1 MVASRH
7 PVNRLFVKSGTRP
20 LWWLPGSAATGLILL
35 LSLGPLAALLWQ
47 AGGLA
52 PRTLLADPYLRHVLG
67 FSLGQA
73 LFSTLLSLGVAI
85 PVARALARRR
95 FTGRRLLLKLFGLS
109 LVLPVIIAI
118 FGIVAVHGKQGWLPQ
133 LLRSLG
139 LEPGNYLYGL
149 FGILLAHVFFNMP
162 LAARLLLQSIESIP
176 ESSWRLASQLGM
188 RSSHI
193 FRLLEWPL
201 IRAQLPGLASL
212 IFMLCFTSFT
222 TVLALGGGPKSTT
235 LEVAVYQALRFD
247 FDLATAGGL
256 ALVQLLLTAALLL
269 LQHKLQTTPAN
280 RLSSRRPC
288 LRPDRHQPG
297 TLAVDTLALLSGLA
311 IFLPPLLAIVV
322 AGFHP
327 GLLTALS
334 SNRLWQASGQSILIA
349 LAAGTL
355 ATLLGAALLLTSR
368 HLKVREH
375 KRRAAALWEASG
387 SMILMIPAVVLST
400 GLFIMFMPFTDVFA
414 LGPWLVVLVNALMAL
429 PYVLRTLS
437 APMQLVV
444 RQYDRL
450 ADSLGVR
457 GLHRLRLVEWPLL
470 RRPLAQAAALSMI
483 LSLGDLGAIAMFGSQ
498 ELTTLPW
505 LLYQQLGSYRLTEAA
520 ATALLLLMLCF
531 SLFWLVER
539 GLGGKHVE
547 H

>member
-1 MVASRH
+1 MAASRH
-7 PVNRLFVKSGTRP
+7 PVSPSRP
-20 LWWLPGSAATGLILL
+20 LWWLPGSAATALILL

-47 AGGLA
+47 AGTL
-52 PRTLLADPYLRHVLG
+52 PSTLLADPYLRHVLG

-73 LFSTLLSLGVAI
+73 LLSTLLSLGLAI

-95 FTGRRLLLKLFGLS
+95 FPGRRLLLKLFGLS

-118 FGIVAVHGKQGWLPQ
+118 FGIVAVHGGQGWLPQ
-133 LLRSLG
+133 GLRSLG
-139 LEPGNYLYGL
+139 LDPGNYLYGL

-162 LAARLLLQSIESIP
+162 LAARLILQSIEGIP

-201 IRAQLPGLASL
+201 IRGILPGLASL

-256 ALVQLLLTAALLL
+256 ALVQLLLTAALLM
-269 LQHKLQTTPAN
+269 LQHRLQTTPSS
-280 RLSSRRPC
+280 RLSNRRPC

-297 TLAVDTLALLSGLA
+297 TRWLDGAALLLGLA
-311 IFLPPLLAIVV
+311 IFLPPLLAILI
-322 AGFHP
+322 AGLNP
-327 GLLTALS
+327 GLLTALRS
-334 SNRLWQASGQSILIA
+334 PQLWQAGGQSLAIA
-349 LAAGTL
+349 LAAGLL

-368 HLKVREH
+368 HLRVRAR

-470 RRPLAQAAALSMI
+470 RRPLALAMALSMI

-498 ELTTLPW
+498 ALTTLPW
-505 LLYQQLGSYRLTEAA
+505 LLYQQLGSYRLTDAA
-520 ATALLLLMLCF
+520 ATALLLLILCF

-539 GLGGKHVE
+539 GLGGKNAE

>member
-1 MVASRH
+1 MSPIFARAQA
-7 PVNRLFVKSGTRP
+7 RP
-20 LWWLPGSAATGLILL
+20 LWWLPGSAATLIILL

-47 AGGLA
+47 AGALA

-67 FSLGQA
+67 FSLWQA
-73 LFSTLLSLGVAI
+73 LLSTLLSLGLAI

-95 FTGRRLLLKLFGLS
+95 FIGRRVLLKLFGLS

-133 LLRSLG
+133 LLHGLG
-139 LEPGNYLYGL
+139 LAPGNYLYGL
-149 FGILLAHVFFNMP
+149 LGILLAHIFFNMP

-256 ALVQLLLTAALLL
+256 ALVQLILTAGLLM
-269 LQHKLQTTPAN
+269 LQHKLQSSPAS
-280 RLSSRRPC
+280 RISARRPC

-297 TLAVDTLALLSGLA
+297 TGLVDALALGIGLAV
-311 IFLPPLLAIVV
+311 FLPPLLAIVV
-322 AGFHP
+322 AGLNP
-327 GLLTALS
+327 GLLTALTS
-334 SNRLWQASGQSILIA
+334 TKLWQASGQSLLIA
-349 LAAGTL
+349 LAAGSL
-355 ATLLGAALLLTSR
+355 ATLLGSALLLTSR
-368 HLKVREH
+368 HLRVRDR

-387 SMILMIPAVVLST
+387 SVILMIPAVVLST
-400 GLFIMFMPFTDVFA
+400 GLFILFMPFADVFA

-520 ATALLLLMLCF
+520 ATALLLLILCF
-531 SLFWLVER
+531 SLFWLIER
-539 GLGGKHVE
+539 GLGGKHAE

>member
-1 MVASRH
+1 MAASRH
-7 PVNRLFVKSGTRP
+7 PVRAGRRL
-20 LWWLPGSAATGLILL
+20 LWWLPGSAATLVILL

-47 AGGLA
+47 AGTLS
-52 PRTLLADPYLRHVLG
+52 PRALLSDPYLRHVLG

-73 LFSTLLSLGVAI
+73 LLSTLLSLGLAI
-85 PVARALARRR
+85 PVARALARRH
-95 FTGRRLLLKLFGLS
+95 FPGRRLLLKLFGLS

-118 FGIVAVHGKQGWLPQ
+118 FGIVAVHGRQGWLPQ
-133 LLRSLG
+133 LLRGLG
-139 LEPGNYLYGL
+139 LDPGNYLYGL

-162 LAARLLLQSIESIP
+162 LAARLLLQSLETIP

-201 IRAQLPGLASL
+201 IRAALPGLASL

-269 LQHKLQTTPAN
+269 VQHKLQSSPASRMNRAGTT
-280 RLSSRRPC
+280 RRP
-288 LRPDRHQPG
+288 DSQQPG
-297 TLAVDTLALLSGLA
+297 TLLTDSLVLLLAIA
-311 IFLPPLLAIVV
+311 IFLPPLLAILI
-322 AGFHP
+322 AGAN
-327 GLLTALS
+327 GELLTALAS
-334 SNRLWQASGQSILIA
+334 RALWQAAGQSLLIA
-349 LAAGTL
+349 VGAGTL
-355 ATLLGAALLLTSR
+355 ATLLGSGLLLTSR
-368 HLKVREH
+368 HLKVRRRR
-375 KRRAAALWEASG
+375 RRAAALWEASG
-387 SMILMIPAVVLST
+387 AMILMIPAVVLST
-400 GLFIMFMPFTDVFA
+400 GLFILFMPFADVFA
-414 LGPWLVVLVNALMAL
+414 LAPWLVVLVNALMAL

-450 ADSLGVR
+450 ADSLGMS
-457 GLHRLRLVEWPLL
+457 GLHRFRLVELPML
-470 RRPLAQAAALSMI
+470 RRPLALAMALSMI

-498 ELTTLPW
+498 SLTTLPW

-520 ATALLLLMLCF
+520 ATALLLLLLCL

-539 GLGGKHVE
+539 GLGGKHAE

>member
-1 MVASRH
+1 MSRIFA
-7 PVNRLFVKSGTRP
+7 RAQARP
-20 LWWLPGSAATGLILL
+20 LWWLPGSAATLIILL

-47 AGGLA
+47 AGALA

-67 FSLGQA
+67 FSLWQA
-73 LFSTLLSLGVAI
+73 LLSTLLSLGLAI

-95 FTGRRLLLKLFGLS
+95 FIGRRLLLKLFGLS

-133 LLRSLG
+133 LLHGLG
-139 LEPGNYLYGL
+139 LSPGNYLYGL
-149 FGILLAHVFFNMP
+149 LGILLAHVFFNMP

-256 ALVQLLLTAALLL
+256 ALVQLILTAGLLM
-269 LQHKLQTTPAN
+269 LQHKLQSSPAS
-280 RLSSRRPC
+280 RISARRPC

-297 TLAVDTLALLSGLA
+297 TGLVDALALGIGLAV
-311 IFLPPLLAIVV
+311 FLPPLLAIVV
-322 AGFHP
+322 AGLNP
-327 GLLTALS
+327 GLPGALTS
-334 SNRLWQASGQSILIA
+334 SKLWLASGQSLLIA
-349 LAAGTL
+349 LAAGSL
-355 ATLLGAALLLTSR
+355 ATLLGSALLLTSR
-368 HLKVREH
+368 HLRVRDR

-387 SMILMIPAVVLST
+387 SVILMIPAVVLST
-400 GLFIMFMPFTDVFA
+400 GLFILFMPFADVFA

-520 ATALLLLMLCF
+520 ATALLLLILCF
-531 SLFWLVER
+531 SLFWLIER
-539 GLGGKHVE
+539 GLGGKHAE

>member
-1 MVASRH
+1 MSRIFA
-7 PVNRLFVKSGTRP
+7 RAQARP
-20 LWWLPGSAATGLILL
+20 LWWLPGSAATLIILL

-47 AGGLA
+47 AGALA

-67 FSLGQA
+67 FSLWQA
-73 LFSTLLSLGVAI
+73 LLSTLLSLGLAI

-95 FTGRRLLLKLFGLS
+95 FIGRRLLLKLFGLS

-133 LLRSLG
+133 LLHGLG
-139 LEPGNYLYGL
+139 LAPGNYLYGL
-149 FGILLAHVFFNMP
+149 LGILLAHVFFNMP

-256 ALVQLLLTAALLL
+256 ALVQLILTAGLLI
-269 LQHKLQTTPAN
+269 LQHKLQSSPAS
-280 RLSSRRPC
+280 RISARRPC

-297 TLAVDTLALLSGLA
+297 TGLVDALALGIGLAV
-311 IFLPPLLAIVV
+311 FLPPLLAIVV
-322 AGFHP
+322 AGLNP
-327 GLLTALS
+327 GLPGALTS
-334 SNRLWQASGQSILIA
+334 SKLWLASGQSLLIA
-349 LAAGTL
+349 LAAGSL
-355 ATLLGAALLLTSR
+355 ATLLGSALLLTSR
-368 HLKVREH
+368 HLRVRDR

-387 SMILMIPAVVLST
+387 SVILMIPAVVLST
-400 GLFIMFMPFTDVFA
+400 GLFILFMPFADVFA

-520 ATALLLLMLCF
+520 ATALLLLILCF
-531 SLFWLVER
+531 SLFWLIER
-539 GLGGKHVE
+539 GLGGKHAE

>member
-1 MVASRH
+1 MSRH
-7 PVNRLFVKSGTRP
+7 ALKLQTRP
-20 LWWLPGSAATGLILL
+20 LWWLPGSAATLLILL

-47 AGGLA
+47 AGSLA

-73 LFSTLLSLGVAI
+73 LLSTLLSLGLAI

-95 FTGRRLLLKLFGLS
+95 FIGRTLLIKLFGLS

-139 LEPGNYLYGL
+139 LDPGNYLYGL

-162 LAARLLLQSIESIP
+162 LAARLMLQSIESIP

-188 RSSHI
+188 RSNHI
-193 FRLLEWPL
+193 FQLLEWPL
-201 IRAQLPGLASL
+201 IRGILPGLASL

-235 LEVAVYQALRFD
+235 LEVAIYQALRFD
-247 FDLATAGGL
+247 FDLATAGTL
-256 ALVQLLLTAALLL
+256 ALVQLILTAALLA
-269 LQHKLQTTPAN
+269 LQHQLQSTPAS
-280 RLSSRRPC
+280 RATSRRPC

-297 TLAVDTLALLSGLA
+297 TAGVDLLSLCIGLA
-311 IFLPPLLAIVV
+311 IFVPPLLAIVV
-322 AGFHP
+322 AGLHP
-327 GLLTALS
+327 GLLTALTS
-334 SNRLWQASGQSILIA
+334 TKLWQASGQSLLIA

-355 ATLLGAALLLTSR
+355 ATLLGSGLLLTTR
-368 HLKVREH
+368 HLRVRSGQ
-375 KRRAAALWEASG
+375 RRAATMWEASG

-400 GLFIMFMPFTDVFA
+400 GLFILFMPFTDVFA
-414 LGPWLVVLVNALMAL
+414 IGPWLVVLVNALMAL

-470 RRPLAQAAALSMI
+470 RRPLALAMALSMI

-505 LLYQQLGSYRLTEAA
+505 LLYQQLGSYRLTDAA
-520 ATALLLLMLCF
+520 ATALLLLTLCF
-531 SLFWLVER
+531 TLFWLVER
-539 GLGGKHVE
+539 GLGGKNAE

>member
-1 MVASRH
+1 VSRIFA
-7 PVNRLFVKSGTRP
+7 RAQARP
-20 LWWLPGSAATGLILL
+20 LWWLPGSAATLIILL

-47 AGGLA
+47 AGALA

-67 FSLGQA
+67 FSLWQA
-73 LFSTLLSLGVAI
+73 LLSTLLSLGLAI

-95 FTGRRLLLKLFGLS
+95 FIGRRLLLKLFGLS

-133 LLRSLG
+133 LLHGLG
-139 LEPGNYLYGL
+139 LTPGNYLYGL
-149 FGILLAHVFFNMP
+149 LGILLAHVFFNMP

-256 ALVQLLLTAALLL
+256 ALVQLILTAGLLM
-269 LQHKLQTTPAN
+269 LQHKLQSSPAS
-280 RLSSRRPC
+280 RISARRPC

-297 TLAVDTLALLSGLA
+297 TGLVDALALGIGLAV
-311 IFLPPLLAIVV
+311 FLPPLLAIVV
-322 AGFHP
+322 AGLNP
-327 GLLTALS
+327 GLLGALTS
-334 SNRLWQASGQSILIA
+334 SKLWLASGQSLLIA
-349 LAAGTL
+349 LAAGSL
-355 ATLLGAALLLTSR
+355 ATLLGSALLLTSR
-368 HLKVREH
+368 HLRVRDR

-387 SMILMIPAVVLST
+387 SVILMIPAVVLST
-400 GLFIMFMPFTDVFA
+400 GLFILFMPFADVFA

-520 ATALLLLMLCF
+520 ATALLLLLLCF
-531 SLFWLVER
+531 SLFWLIER
-539 GLGGKHVE
+539 GLGGKHAE

>member
-1 MVASRH
+1 M
-7 PVNRLFVKSGTRP
+7 NRLFVKSGTRP
-20 LWWLPGSAATGLILL
+20 LWWLPGSAATLLILL
-35 LSLGPLAALLWQ
+35 LSLGPLVALLWQ

-73 LFSTLLSLGVAI
+73 LLSTLLSLGLAI

-139 LEPGNYLYGL
+139 LDPGNYLYGL

-162 LAARLLLQSIESIP
+162 LAARLILQSIESIP

-188 RSSHI
+188 RSFHI

>member
-1 MVASRH
+1 MSPIFARAQA
-7 PVNRLFVKSGTRP
+7 RP
-20 LWWLPGSAATGLILL
+20 LWWLPGSAATLIILL

-47 AGGLA
+47 AGSLA

-67 FSLGQA
+67 FSLWQA
-73 LFSTLLSLGVAI
+73 LLSTLLSLGLAI

-95 FTGRRLLLKLFGLS
+95 FRGRRLLLKLFGLS

-118 FGIVAVHGKQGWLPQ
+118 FGIVAVHGGQGWLPQ
-133 LLRSLG
+133 LLRHLG
-139 LEPGNYLYGL
+139 LDPGNYLYGL

-162 LAARLLLQSIESIP
+162 LAARLLLQGIESIP

-188 RSSHI
+188 RSTHI

-256 ALVQLLLTAALLL
+256 ALVQLLLTAGLLL
-269 LQHKLQTTPAN
+269 LQHRLQTSTA
-280 RLSSRRPC
+280 SRIASHRPC
-288 LRPDRHQPG
+288 LRPDRDQPG
-297 TLAVDTLALLSGLA
+297 TLWVDLAALGLGLT

-322 AGFHP
+322 AGFNP
-327 GLLTALS
+327 GLLQALGS
-334 SNRLWQASGQSILIA
+334 PQLWQAGGQSLGIA

-355 ATLLGAALLLTSR
+355 ATLLGAGLLLTSR
-368 HLKVREH
+368 HLRVRTR

-400 GLFIMFMPFTDVFA
+400 GLFILFMPFTDVFA

-470 RRPLAQAAALSMI
+470 RRPLALAMALSMI

-498 ELTTLPW
+498 ALTTLPW

-520 ATALLLLMLCF
+520 ATALLLLILCF

-539 GLGGKHVE
+539 GLGGKNVDH
-547 H
+547 

>member
-1 MVASRH
+1 MSRIFA
-7 PVNRLFVKSGTRP
+7 RAQARP
-20 LWWLPGSAATGLILL
+20 LWWLPGSAATLIILL

-47 AGGLA
+47 AGSLA

-67 FSLGQA
+67 FSLWQA
-73 LFSTLLSLGVAI
+73 LLSTLLSLGLAI

-95 FTGRRLLLKLFGLS
+95 FIGRRLLLKLFGLS

-133 LLRSLG
+133 LLHGLG
-139 LEPGNYLYGL
+139 LTPGNYLYGL
-149 FGILLAHVFFNMP
+149 LGILLAHVFFNMP

-256 ALVQLLLTAALLL
+256 ALVQLILTAGLLM
-269 LQHKLQTTPAN
+269 LQHKLQSSPAS
-280 RLSSRRPC
+280 RLSARRPC

-297 TLAVDTLALLSGLA
+297 TDLVDALALGIGLAV
-311 IFLPPLLAIVV
+311 FLPPLLAIVV
-322 AGFHP
+322 AGLNP
-327 GLLTALS
+327 GLPGALTS
-334 SNRLWQASGQSILIA
+334 SKLWLASAQSLLIA
-349 LAAGTL
+349 LAAGSL
-355 ATLLGAALLLTSR
+355 ATLLGSALLLTSR
-368 HLKVREH
+368 HLRVRDR

-387 SMILMIPAVVLST
+387 SVILMIPAVVLST
-400 GLFIMFMPFTDVFA
+400 GLFILFMPFADVFA

-520 ATALLLLMLCF
+520 ATALLLLILCF
-531 SLFWLVER
+531 SLFWLIER
-539 GLGGKHVE
+539 GLGGKHAE

>member
-1 MVASRH
+1 MAASRH
-7 PVNRLFVKSGTRP
+7 PVSSGRRT
-20 LWWLPGSAATGLILL
+20 LWWLPGSAATLVILL
-35 LSLGPLAALLWQ
+35 LSIGPLVALLWQ
-47 AGGLA
+47 AGTRS
-52 PRTLLADPYLRHVLG
+52 PRALLGDPYLRHVLG
-67 FSLGQA
+67 FSLWQA
-73 LFSTLLSLGVAI
+73 LLSTLLSLGLAI

-118 FGIVAVHGKQGWLPQ
+118 FGMVAVHGRQGWLPQ
-133 LLRSLG
+133 LLHGLG
-139 LEPGNYLYGL
+139 LDPGNYLYGL

-162 LAARLLLQSIESIP
+162 LAARLILQSIESIP

-201 IRAQLPGLASL
+201 IRAILPGLASL

-256 ALVQLLLTAALLL
+256 ALVQLLLTLVLLL
-269 LQHKLQTTPAN
+269 LQHKLQTTPAS
-280 RLSSRRPC
+280 RIESRRPC
-288 LRPDRHQPG
+288 LRPDRHQAG
-297 TLAVDTLALLSGLA
+297 TLWVDLAALGLALA

-322 AGFHP
+322 AGFNP
-327 GLLTALS
+327 GLLTALGS
-334 SNRLWQASGQSILIA
+334 HQLWQAGGQSLVIA
-349 LAAGTL
+349 LAAGSL
-355 ATLLGAALLLTSR
+355 ATLLGAGLLLTSR
-368 HLKVREH
+368 HLRVRDR

-400 GLFIMFMPFTDVFA
+400 GLFILFMPFTDVFA

-470 RRPLAQAAALSMI
+470 RRPLALAMALSMI

-498 ELTTLPW
+498 TLTTLPW

-520 ATALLLLMLCF
+520 ATALLLLTLCF

-539 GLGGKHVE
+539 GLGGRHVD

>member
-1 MVASRH
+1 MSRIFA
-7 PVNRLFVKSGTRP
+7 RAQARP
-20 LWWLPGSAATGLILL
+20 LWWLPGSAATLIILL

-47 AGGLA
+47 AGSLA

-67 FSLGQA
+67 FSLWQA
-73 LFSTLLSLGVAI
+73 LLSTLLSLGLAI

-95 FTGRRLLLKLFGLS
+95 FIGRRLLLKLFGLS

-133 LLRSLG
+133 LLHGLG
-139 LEPGNYLYGL
+139 LTPGNYLYGL
-149 FGILLAHVFFNMP
+149 LGILLAHVFFNMP

-256 ALVQLLLTAALLL
+256 ALVQLLLTAGLLM
-269 LQHKLQTTPAN
+269 LQHKLQSSPAS
-280 RLSSRRPC
+280 RISARRPC

-297 TLAVDTLALLSGLA
+297 TGLVDALALGIGLAV
-311 IFLPPLLAIVV
+311 FLPPLLAIVV
-322 AGFHP
+322 AGLNP
-327 GLLTALS
+327 GLLGALTS
-334 SNRLWQASGQSILIA
+334 SKLWLASGQSLLIA
-349 LAAGTL
+349 LAAGSL
-355 ATLLGAALLLTSR
+355 ATLLGSALLLTSR
-368 HLKVREH
+368 HLRVRDR
-375 KRRAAALWEASG
+375 KRRAAAMWEASG
-387 SMILMIPAVVLST
+387 SVILMIPAVVLST
-400 GLFIMFMPFTDVFA
+400 GLFILFMPFADVFA

-520 ATALLLLMLCF
+520 ATALLLLILCF
-531 SLFWLVER
+531 SLFWLIER
-539 GLGGKHVE
+539 GLGGKHAD

>member
-1 MVASRH
+1 M
-7 PVNRLFVKSGTRP
+7 NRLFVKSGARP

-47 AGGLA
+47 AGGLS

-73 LFSTLLSLGVAI
+73 LLSTLLSLGLAI

-95 FTGRRLLLKLFGLS
+95 FTGRHLLLKLFGLS

-139 LEPGNYLYGL
+139 LDPGNYLYGL

-162 LAARLLLQSIESIP
+162 LAARLILQSIESIP

-188 RSSHI
+188 RSIHI

-288 LRPDRHQPG
+288 LRPDRHQSG

-450 ADSLGVR
+450 ADSLGVHS
-457 GLHRLRLVEWPLL
+457 LHRLRLVEWPLL

>member
-1 MVASRH
+1 MSH
-7 PVNRLFVKSGTRP
+7 HFVKPQSRP
-20 LWWLPGSAATGLILL
+20 LWWLPGSAATAVILL

-47 AGGLA
+47 AGGL
-52 PRTLLADPYLRHVLG
+52 PSTLLADPYLRHVLG

-73 LFSTLLSLGVAI
+73 LLSTLLSLGLAI

-95 FTGRRLLLKLFGLS
+95 FRGRRLLLKLFGLS

-118 FGIVAVHGKQGWLPQ
+118 FGIVAVHGSQGWLPQ
-133 LLRSLG
+133 ALRSLG
-139 LEPGNYLYGL
+139 LDPGNYLYGL

-162 LAARLLLQSIESIP
+162 LAARLILQGIESIP

-188 RSSHI
+188 RSTHI
-193 FRLLEWPL
+193 FRLLEWPI
-201 IRAQLPGLASL
+201 IRSLLPGLASL

-256 ALVQLLLTAALLL
+256 ALVQLLLTAGLLL
-269 LQHKLQTTPAN
+269 LQHKLQTSPSS
-280 RLSSRRPC
+280 RLTSRRPC
-288 LRPDRHQPG
+288 LRPDRQQPG
-297 TLAVDTLALLSGLA
+297 TRLMDMTALTLGLA

-322 AGFHP
+322 AGFNP
-327 GLLTALS
+327 GLLTALGS
-334 SNRLWQASGQSILIA
+334 SLLWQAGAQSLGIA
-349 LAAGTL
+349 LAAGSL
-355 ATLLGAALLLTSR
+355 ATLLGAGLLLTSR
-368 HLKVREH
+368 HLRVRDR

-400 GLFIMFMPFTDVFA
+400 GLFILFMPFTDVFA

-429 PYVLRTLS
+429 PYVMRTLS

-450 ADSLGVR
+450 ADSLGVH
-457 GLHRLRLVEWPLL
+457 GLQRLRLVEWPLL
-470 RRPLAQAAALSMI
+470 RRPLALAMALSMI

-498 ELTTLPW
+498 ALTTLPW

-520 ATALLLLMLCF
+520 ATALLLLTLCF

-539 GLGGKHVE
+539 GLGGKNLDAG
-547 H
+547 

>member
-1 MVASRH
+1 MKPQS
-7 PVNRLFVKSGTRP
+7 RP
-20 LWWLPGSAATGLILL
+20 LWWLPGSAATAVILL

-47 AGGLA
+47 AGSLPGS
-52 PRTLLADPYLRHVLG
+52 LLTDPYLRHVLG
-67 FSLGQA
+67 FSLWQA
-73 LFSTLLSLGVAI
+73 LLSTLLSLGLAI

-95 FTGRRLLLKLFGLS
+95 FRGRRLLLKLFGLS

-118 FGIVAVHGKQGWLPQ
+118 FGIVAVHGSQGWLPQ
-133 LLRSLG
+133 ALRHLG
-139 LEPGNYLYGL
+139 LDPGNYLYGL

-162 LAARLLLQSIESIP
+162 LAARLILQGIESIP

-188 RSSHI
+188 RSAHI
-193 FRLLEWPL
+193 FRLLEWPI
-201 IRAQLPGLASL
+201 IRGLLPGLASL

-256 ALVQLLLTAALLL
+256 ALVQLLLTAGLLL
-269 LQHKLQTTPAN
+269 LQHKLQTSPSS
-280 RLSSRRPC
+280 RLTSRRPC
-288 LRPDRHQPG
+288 LRPDSRQPG
-297 TLAVDTLALLSGLA
+297 TRLMDMAALILGLA

-322 AGFHP
+322 SGFNP
-327 GLLTALS
+327 GLLAALGS
-334 SNRLWQASGQSILIA
+334 SQLWQAGGQSLAIA
-349 LAAGTL
+349 LAAGSL
-355 ATLLGAALLLTSR
+355 ATLLGAGLLLTSR
-368 HLKVREH
+368 HLRVRAR

-400 GLFIMFMPFTDVFA
+400 GLFILFMPFTDVFA

-457 GLHRLRLVEWPLL
+457 GLQRLRLVEWPLL
-470 RRPLAQAAALSMI
+470 RRPLALAMALSMI

-498 ELTTLPW
+498 ALTTLPW

-520 ATALLLLMLCF
+520 ATALLLLTLCF

-539 GLGGKHVE
+539 GLGGKNQDA
-547 H
+547 

>member
-20 LWWLPGSAATGLILL
+20 LWWLPGSSATGLILL

-73 LFSTLLSLGVAI
+73 LLSTLLSLGLAI

-139 LEPGNYLYGL
+139 LDPGNYLYGL

-162 LAARLLLQSIESIP
+162 LAARLILQSIESIP

-188 RSSHI
+188 RSIHI

-334 SNRLWQASGQSILIA
+334 SNQLWQASGQSILIA

-450 ADSLGVR
+450 ADSLGVH

>member
-1 MVASRH
+1 MVASRY

-20 LWWLPGSAATGLILL
+20 LWWLPGSAATLLILL
-35 LSLGPLAALLWQ
+35 LSLGPLVALLWQ

-73 LFSTLLSLGVAI
+73 LLSTLLSLGLAI

-139 LEPGNYLYGL
+139 LDPGNYLYGL

-162 LAARLLLQSIESIP
+162 LAARLILQSIESIP

-188 RSSHI
+188 RSFHI

>member
-1 MVASRH
+1 MAASRH
-7 PVNRLFVKSGTRP
+7 PVSSGRRT
-20 LWWLPGSAATGLILL
+20 LWWLPGSAATLVILL
-35 LSLGPLAALLWQ
+35 LSIGPLVALLWQ
-47 AGGLA
+47 AGALS
-52 PRTLLADPYLRHVLG
+52 PRALLGDPYLRHVLG
-67 FSLGQA
+67 FSLWQA
-73 LFSTLLSLGVAI
+73 LLSTLLSLGLAI

-118 FGIVAVHGKQGWLPQ
+118 FGMVAVHGRQGWLPQ
-133 LLRSLG
+133 LLHGLG
-139 LEPGNYLYGL
+139 LDPGNYLYGL

-162 LAARLLLQSIESIP
+162 LAARLILQSIESIP

-201 IRAQLPGLASL
+201 IRSILPGLASL

-247 FDLATAGGL
+247 FELATAGGL
-256 ALVQLLLTAALLL
+256 ALVQLLLTLVLLL
-269 LQHKLQTTPAN
+269 LQHKLQTTPAS
-280 RLSSRRPC
+280 RIESRRPC
-288 LRPDRHQPG
+288 LRPDRRQAG
-297 TLAVDTLALLSGLA
+297 TLWVDLAALGLGLA

-322 AGFHP
+322 AGFNP
-327 GLLTALS
+327 GLLTALGS
-334 SNRLWQASGQSILIA
+334 HQLWQAGGQSLVIA
-349 LAAGTL
+349 LAAGSL
-355 ATLLGAALLLTSR
+355 ATLLGAGLLLTSR
-368 HLKVREH
+368 HLRVRDR

-400 GLFIMFMPFTDVFA
+400 GLFILFMPFTDVFA

-470 RRPLAQAAALSMI
+470 RRPLALAMALSMI

-498 ELTTLPW
+498 TLTTLPW

-520 ATALLLLMLCF
+520 ATALLLLTLCF

-539 GLGGKHVE
+539 GLGGRNVDH
-547 H
+547 

>member
-1 MVASRH
+1 MAASRH
-7 PVNRLFVKSGTRP
+7 PVSSGRRT
-20 LWWLPGSAATGLILL
+20 LWWLPGSAATLVILL
-35 LSLGPLAALLWQ
+35 LSIGPLVALLWQ
-47 AGGLA
+47 AGALS
-52 PRTLLADPYLRHVLG
+52 PRALLGDPYLRHVLG
-67 FSLGQA
+67 FSLWQA
-73 LFSTLLSLGVAI
+73 LLSTLLSLGLAI

-118 FGIVAVHGKQGWLPQ
+118 FGMVAVHGRQGWLPQ
-133 LLRSLG
+133 LLHGLG
-139 LEPGNYLYGL
+139 LDPGNYLYGL

-162 LAARLLLQSIESIP
+162 LAARLILQSIESIP

-201 IRAQLPGLASL
+201 IRGILPGLASL

-256 ALVQLLLTAALLL
+256 ALVQLLLTLALLL
-269 LQHKLQTTPAN
+269 LQHKLQTTPAS
-280 RLSSRRPC
+280 RLTSRRPC
-288 LRPDRHQPG
+288 LRPDRHQKG
-297 TLAVDTLALLSGLA
+297 SALVDGLALTMGLA

-322 AGFHP
+322 AGFNP
-327 GLLTALS
+327 GLLAALGS
-334 SNRLWQASGQSILIA
+334 PRLWQAAGQSLGIA
-349 LAAGTL
+349 LAAGSL
-355 ATLLGAALLLTSR
+355 ATLLGAGLLLTSR
-368 HLKVREH
+368 HLRVRDR

-400 GLFIMFMPFTDVFA
+400 GLFILFMPFTDVFA

-470 RRPLAQAAALSMI
+470 RRPLALAMALSMI

-498 ELTTLPW
+498 TLTTLPW

-520 ATALLLLMLCF
+520 ATALLLLTLCF

-539 GLGGKHVE
+539 GLGGRHVD

>member
-1 MVASRH
+1 MAASRD
-7 PVNRLFVKSGTRP
+7 PVRQVRP
-20 LWWLPGSAATGLILL
+20 CWWLPGLGATSIILL
-35 LSLGPLAALLWQ
+35 LALGPLVALLWQ
-47 AGGLA
+47 AGSFSLRA
-52 PRTLLADPYLRHVLG
+52 LLADPYLRHVLG

-73 LFSTLLSLGVAI
+73 LLSTLLSLGLAI

-95 FTGRRLLLKLFGLS
+95 FPGRRLLLKLFGLS

-118 FGIVAVHGKQGWLPQ
+118 FGIVAVHGRQGWLPQ
-133 LLRSLG
+133 LLRGLG
-139 LEPGNYLYGL
+139 MEPGNYLYGL

-162 LAARLLLQSIESIP
+162 LAARLLLQSLETIP

-201 IRAQLPGLASL
+201 IRAALPGLASL

-235 LEVAVYQALRFD
+235 LEVAIYQALRFD

-269 LQHKLQTTPAN
+269 VQHKLQSSPPGRVNRAGTT
-280 RLSSRRPC
+280 RRP
-288 LRPDRHQPG
+288 DSQQAG
-297 TLAVDTLALLSGLA
+297 TLLTDSLVLLLAIA
-311 IFLPPLLAIVV
+311 IFLPPLLAILI
-322 AGFHP
+322 AGANDE
-327 GLLTALS
+327 LLTALAS
-334 SNRLWQASGQSILIA
+334 RALWQAAGQSLLIA
-349 LAAGTL
+349 VGAGIL
-355 ATLLGAALLLTSR
+355 ATLLGSGLLLTSR
-368 HLKVREH
+368 HLKVRRRR
-375 KRRAAALWEASG
+375 RRAAALWEASG
-387 SMILMIPAVVLST
+387 AMILMIPAVVLST
-400 GLFIMFMPFTDVFA
+400 GLFILFMPFADVFA
-414 LGPWLVVLVNALMAL
+414 LAPWLVVLVNALMAL

-450 ADSLGVR
+450 ADSLGVS
-457 GLHRLRLVEWPLL
+457 GIHRFRLVELPLL
-470 RRPLAQAAALSMI
+470 RRPLALAMALSMI

-498 ELTTLPW
+498 SLTTLPW

-520 ATALLLLMLCF
+520 ATALLLLLLCL

-539 GLGGKHVE
+539 GLGGKHAE

>member
-1 MVASRH
+1 M
-7 PVNRLFVKSGTRP
+7 NRLFVKSGTRP
-20 LWWLPGSAATGLILL
+20 LWWLPGSAATALILL

-73 LFSTLLSLGVAI
+73 LLSTLLSLGLAI

-139 LEPGNYLYGL
+139 LDPGNYLYGL

-162 LAARLLLQSIESIP
+162 LAARLILQSIESIP

-188 RSSHI
+188 RSFHI

>member
-1 MVASRH
+1 MK
-7 PVNRLFVKSGTRP
+7 PETRL
-20 LWWLPGSAATGLILL
+20 LWWLPGSAATVLILL

-67 FSLGQA
+67 FSLWQA
-73 LFSTLLSLGVAI
+73 LLSTLLSLGLAI

-95 FTGRRLLLKLFGLS
+95 FPGRTLLIKLFGLS
-109 LVLPVIIAI
+109 LVLPVIIAV

-133 LLRSLG
+133 LLHGFG
-139 LEPGNYLYGL
+139 LAPGNYLYGL

-162 LAARLLLQSIESIP
+162 LAARLLLQSLESIP

-193 FRLLEWPL
+193 FQLLEWPL

-212 IFMLCFTSFT
+212 IFMLCFTSFA

-256 ALVQLLLTAALLL
+256 ALVQLILTAALLM
-269 LQHKLQTTPAN
+269 LQHKLQSSPA
-280 RLSSRRPC
+280 SRITSHRPC

-297 TLAVDTLALLSGLA
+297 SGLVDALALAIGLAV
-311 IFLPPLLAIVV
+311 FLPPLLAIVV
-322 AGFHP
+322 AGLNP
-327 GLLTALS
+327 GLPDALTS
-334 SNRLWQASGQSILIA
+334 GKLWLASGQSLLIA
-349 LAAGTL
+349 LAAGSL
-355 ATLLGAALLLTSR
+355 ATLLGSALLLTSR
-368 HLKVREH
+368 HLRVREH
-375 KRRAAALWEASG
+375 KRRAAALWETSG
-387 SMILMIPAVVLST
+387 SVILMIPAVVLST
-400 GLFIMFMPFTDVFA
+400 GLFILCMPFADVFA

-450 ADSLGVR
+450 ADSLGVH

-470 RRPLAQAAALSMI
+470 RRPLGQAAALAMI

-520 ATALLLLMLCF
+520 ATALLLLTLCF

-539 GLGGKHVE
+539 GLGGKHAD

>member
-1 MVASRH
+1 MAASRH
-7 PVNRLFVKSGTRP
+7 PVSSGRRT
-20 LWWLPGSAATGLILL
+20 LWWLPGSAATLVILL
-35 LSLGPLAALLWQ
+35 LSIGPLVALLWQ
-47 AGGLA
+47 AGALS
-52 PRTLLADPYLRHVLG
+52 PRALLGDPYLRHVLG
-67 FSLGQA
+67 FSLWQA
-73 LFSTLLSLGVAI
+73 LLSTLLSLGLAI

-118 FGIVAVHGKQGWLPQ
+118 FGMVAVHGRQGWLPQ
-133 LLRSLG
+133 LLHGLG
-139 LEPGNYLYGL
+139 MDPGNYLYGL

-162 LAARLLLQSIESIP
+162 LAARLILQSIESIP

-201 IRAQLPGLASL
+201 IRSILPGLASL

-256 ALVQLLLTAALLL
+256 ALVQLLLTLALLL
-269 LQHKLQTTPAN
+269 LQHKLQTTPAS
-280 RLSSRRPC
+280 RLTSRRPC
-288 LRPDRHQPG
+288 LRPDRHQKG
-297 TLAVDTLALLSGLA
+297 SALVDGLALTMGLA

-322 AGFHP
+322 AGFNP
-327 GLLTALS
+327 GLLAALGS
-334 SNRLWQASGQSILIA
+334 PRLWQAGGQSLAIA
-349 LAAGTL
+349 LAAGSL
-355 ATLLGAALLLTSR
+355 ATLLGAGLLLTSR
-368 HLKVREH
+368 HLRVRDR
-375 KRRAAALWEASG
+375 KRRAAALWEACG

-400 GLFIMFMPFTDVFA
+400 GLFILFMPFTDVFA

-470 RRPLAQAAALSMI
+470 RRPLALAMALSMI

-498 ELTTLPW
+498 TLTTLPW

-520 ATALLLLMLCF
+520 ATALLLLTLCF

-539 GLGGKHVE
+539 GLGGRHVD

>member
-1 MVASRH
+1 MAASRH
-7 PVNRLFVKSGTRP
+7 PVRPHVRP
-20 LWWLPGSAATGLILL
+20 LWWLPGSAATSLILL
-35 LSLGPLAALLWQ
+35 LSLGPLVALLWQ
-47 AGGLA
+47 AGTLS
-52 PRTLLADPYLRHVLG
+52 PRTLMADPYLRHVLG
-67 FSLGQA
+67 FSLWQA
-73 LFSTLLSLGVAI
+73 LLSTLLSLAIAI

-95 FTGRRLLLKLFGLS
+95 FRGRRLLLKLFGLS

-118 FGIVAVHGKQGWLPQ
+118 FGMVAVHGRQGWLPQ
-133 LLRSLG
+133 LLHGLG
-139 LEPGNYLYGL
+139 LDPGNYLYGL

-162 LAARLLLQSIESIP
+162 LAARLILQSIESIP

-201 IRAQLPGLASL
+201 IRAILPGLASL

-256 ALVQLLLTAALLL
+256 ALVQLLLTLVLLL
-269 LQHKLQTTPAN
+269 LQHKLQTTPAS
-280 RLSSRRPC
+280 RIESRRPC
-288 LRPDRHQPG
+288 LRPDRRQAG
-297 TLAVDTLALLSGLA
+297 TLWVDLAALGLGLA

-322 AGFHP
+322 AGFNP
-327 GLLTALS
+327 GLLTALGS
-334 SNRLWQASGQSILIA
+334 HQLWQAGGQSLMIA
-349 LAAGTL
+349 LAAGSL
-355 ATLLGAALLLTSR
+355 ATLLGAGLLLTSR
-368 HLKVREH
+368 HLRVRDR

-400 GLFIMFMPFTDVFA
+400 GLFILFMPFADVFA

-470 RRPLAQAAALSMI
+470 RRPLALAMALSMI

-498 ELTTLPW
+498 TLTTLPW

-520 ATALLLLMLCF
+520 ATALLLLTLCF

-539 GLGGKHVE
+539 GLGGRNVDH
-547 H
+547 

>member
-1 MVASRH
+1 MSRIFA
-7 PVNRLFVKSGTRP
+7 RAQARP
-20 LWWLPGSAATGLILL
+20 LWWLPGSAATLIILL

-47 AGGLA
+47 AGALA

-67 FSLGQA
+67 FSLWQA
-73 LFSTLLSLGVAI
+73 LLSTLLSLGLAI

-95 FTGRRLLLKLFGLS
+95 FIGRRLLLKLFGLS

-133 LLRSLG
+133 LLHGLG
-139 LEPGNYLYGL
+139 LTPGNYLYGL
-149 FGILLAHVFFNMP
+149 LGILLAHVFFNMP

-256 ALVQLLLTAALLL
+256 ALVQLILTAGLLM
-269 LQHKLQTTPAN
+269 LQHKLQSSPAS
-280 RLSSRRPC
+280 RISARRPC

-297 TLAVDTLALLSGLA
+297 TGLVDALALGIGLAV
-311 IFLPPLLAIVV
+311 FLPPLLAIVV
-322 AGFHP
+322 AGINP
-327 GLLTALS
+327 GLPGALTS
-334 SNRLWQASGQSILIA
+334 SKLWLASGQSLLIA
-349 LAAGTL
+349 LAAGSL
-355 ATLLGAALLLTSR
+355 ATLLGSALLLTSR
-368 HLKVREH
+368 HLRVRDR

-387 SMILMIPAVVLST
+387 SVILMIPAVVLST
-400 GLFIMFMPFTDVFA
+400 GLFILFMPFADVFA

-520 ATALLLLMLCF
+520 ATALLLLILCF
-531 SLFWLVER
+531 SLFWLIER
-539 GLGGKHVE
+539 GLGGKHAE

>member
-1 MVASRH
+1 MS
-7 PVNRLFVKSGTRP
+7 RLFVQPGGRP
-20 LWWLPGSAATGLILL
+20 LWWLPGSAATLLILL

-73 LFSTLLSLGVAI
+73 LLSTMLSLGLAI
-85 PVARALARRR
+85 PVARAMARRR

-139 LEPGNYLYGL
+139 LDPGNYLYGL

-162 LAARLLLQSIESIP
+162 LAARLILQSIESIP

-188 RSSHI
+188 RSFHI

-297 TLAVDTLALLSGLA
+297 TLAVDTLALLSGLV

-355 ATLLGAALLLTSR
+355 ATLLGAALQLTSR

>member
-1 MVASRH
+1 MS
-7 PVNRLFVKSGTRP
+7 RLFVQPGGRP
-20 LWWLPGSAATGLILL
+20 LWWLPGSAATLLILL

-73 LFSTLLSLGVAI
+73 LLSTLLSLGLAI

-139 LEPGNYLYGL
+139 LDPGNYLYGL

-162 LAARLLLQSIESIP
+162 LAARLILQSIESIP

-188 RSSHI
+188 RSIHI

-375 KRRAAALWEASG
+375 KCRAAALWEASG

-450 ADSLGVR
+450 ADSLGVHS
-457 GLHRLRLVEWPLL
+457 LHRLRLVEWPLL

>member
-1 MVASRH
+1 MSH
-7 PVNRLFVKSGTRP
+7 HFVKTQSRP
-20 LWWLPGSAATGLILL
+20 LWWLPGSAATLIILL

-47 AGGLA
+47 AGTLS
-52 PRTLLADPYLRHVLG
+52 PRTLMADPYLRHVLG
-67 FSLGQA
+67 FSLWQA
-73 LFSTLLSLGVAI
+73 LLSTLLSLGLAI

-118 FGIVAVHGKQGWLPQ
+118 FGMVAVHGRQGWLPQ
-133 LLRSLG
+133 LLRGLG
-139 LEPGNYLYGL
+139 VDPGNYLYGL

-162 LAARLLLQSIESIP
+162 LAARLILQCIESIP

-193 FRLLEWPL
+193 FRLLEWPI
-201 IRAQLPGLASL
+201 IRGMLPGLASL

-256 ALVQLLLTAALLL
+256 ALVQLLLTLALLL
-269 LQHKLQTTPAN
+269 LQHKLQTTPAS
-280 RLSSRRPC
+280 RIESRRPC
-288 LRPDRHQPG
+288 LRPDRQQRG
-297 TLAVDTLALLSGLA
+297 TALVDGLALTLGLA

-322 AGFHP
+322 AGFNP
-327 GLLTALS
+327 GLLPALT
-334 SNRLWQASGQSILIA
+334 SNRLWQAGGQSLAIA
-349 LAAGTL
+349 LAAGSL

-368 HLKVREH
+368 HLRVRDR

-400 GLFIMFMPFTDVFA
+400 GLFILFMPFTDVFS

-429 PYVLRTLS
+429 PYVLRTLN

-470 RRPLAQAAALSMI
+470 RRPLALAMALSMI

-498 ELTTLPW
+498 TLTTLPW

-520 ATALLLLMLCF
+520 ATALLLLTLCF

-539 GLGGKHVE
+539 GLGGKHAE
-547 H
+547 P

>member
-1 MVASRH
+1 MSH
-7 PVNRLFVKSGTRP
+7 HFVKPQSRP
-20 LWWLPGSAATGLILL
+20 LWWLPGSAATAVILL

-47 AGGLA
+47 AGTL
-52 PRTLLADPYLRHVLG
+52 PSSLLADPYLRHVLG

-73 LFSTLLSLGVAI
+73 LLSTLLSLGLAI

-95 FTGRRLLLKLFGLS
+95 FRGRRLLLKLFGLS

-118 FGIVAVHGKQGWLPQ
+118 FGIVAVHGSQGWLPQ

-139 LEPGNYLYGL
+139 LDPGNYLYGL

-162 LAARLLLQSIESIP
+162 LAARLILQGIESIP

-193 FRLLEWPL
+193 FRLLEWPI
-201 IRAQLPGLASL
+201 IRGLLPGLASL

-256 ALVQLLLTAALLL
+256 ALVQLLLTAGLLL
-269 LQHKLQTTPAN
+269 LQHKLQTSPSS

-288 LRPDRHQPG
+288 LRPDRQQPG
-297 TLAVDTLALLSGLA
+297 TRLMDMAALILGLA

-322 AGFHP
+322 AGFNP
-327 GLLTALS
+327 GLLTALGS
-334 SNRLWQASGQSILIA
+334 SQLWQAGAQSLGIA
-349 LAAGTL
+349 LAAGSL
-355 ATLLGAALLLTSR
+355 ATLLGASLLLTSR
-368 HLKVREH
+368 HLRVRDR

-400 GLFIMFMPFTDVFA
+400 GLFILFMPFTDVFA

-457 GLHRLRLVEWPLL
+457 GLQRLRLVEWPLL
-470 RRPLAQAAALSMI
+470 RRPLALAMALSMI

-498 ELTTLPW
+498 VLTTLPW

-520 ATALLLLMLCF
+520 ATALLLLTLCF

-539 GLGGKHVE
+539 GLGGKNLDV
-547 H
+547 

>member
-1 MVASRH
+1 MS
-7 PVNRLFVKSGTRP
+7 RLFVKPGTRL
-20 LWWLPGSAATGLILL
+20 LWWLPGSAATALILL

-67 FSLGQA
+67 FSLWQA
-73 LFSTLLSLGVAI
+73 LLSTLLSLGLAI

-95 FTGRRLLLKLFGLS
+95 FPGRTLLIKLFGLS
-109 LVLPVIIAI
+109 LVLPVIIAV

-133 LLRSLG
+133 LLHGFG
-139 LEPGNYLYGL
+139 LAPGNYLYGL

-162 LAARLLLQSIESIP
+162 LAARLLLQSLESIP

-212 IFMLCFTSFT
+212 IFMLCFTSFA

-256 ALVQLLLTAALLL
+256 ALVQLILTAALLM
-269 LQHKLQTTPAN
+269 LQHKLQSSPA
-280 RLSSRRPC
+280 SRITSHRPC

-297 TLAVDTLALLSGLA
+297 SGLVDALALAIGLAV
-311 IFLPPLLAIVV
+311 FLPPLLAIVV
-322 AGFHP
+322 AGLNP
-327 GLLTALS
+327 GLPDALTS
-334 SNRLWQASGQSILIA
+334 GKLWLASGQSLLIA
-349 LAAGTL
+349 LAAGSL
-355 ATLLGAALLLTSR
+355 ATLLGSALLLTSR
-368 HLKVREH
+368 HLRVREH
-375 KRRAAALWEASG
+375 KRRAATLWETSG
-387 SMILMIPAVVLST
+387 SVILMIPAVVLST
-400 GLFIMFMPFTDVFA
+400 GLFILCMPFADVFA

-450 ADSLGVR
+450 ADSLGVH

-470 RRPLAQAAALSMI
+470 RRPLGQAAALAMI

-520 ATALLLLMLCF
+520 ATALLLLTLCF

-539 GLGGKHVE
+539 GLGGKHAD

>member
-1 MVASRH
+1 MAASRH
-7 PVNRLFVKSGTRP
+7 PVSHHFVKPQSRP
-20 LWWLPGSAATGLILL
+20 LWWLPGSAATAVILL

-47 AGGLA
+47 AGSLPGS
-52 PRTLLADPYLRHVLG
+52 LLTDPYLRHVLG
-67 FSLGQA
+67 FSLWQA
-73 LFSTLLSLGVAI
+73 LLSTLLSLGLAI

-95 FTGRRLLLKLFGLS
+95 FRGRKWLLKLFGLS

-118 FGIVAVHGKQGWLPQ
+118 FGIVAVHGTQGWLPQ
-133 LLRSLG
+133 ALRSAG
-139 LEPGNYLYGL
+139 LDPGNYLYGL

-162 LAARLLLQSIESIP
+162 LAARLILQGIESIP

-193 FRLLEWPL
+193 FRLLEWPI
-201 IRAQLPGLASL
+201 IRGLLPGLASL

-256 ALVQLLLTAALLL
+256 ALVQLLLTAGLLL
-269 LQHKLQTTPAN
+269 LQHKLQGSTPN
-280 RLSSRRPC
+280 RISGRRPC

-297 TLAVDTLALLSGLA
+297 TRLVDGLALGLGLA
-311 IFLPPLLAIVV
+311 IFLPPLLAIVI
-322 AGFHP
+322 AGFNP
-327 GLLTALS
+327 GLLAALGS
-334 SNRLWQASGQSILIA
+334 PQLWQAGGQSLGIA
-349 LAAGTL
+349 LAAGSL
-355 ATLLGAALLLTSR
+355 ATLLGTGLLLTSR
-368 HLKVREH
+368 HLRVRDR

-400 GLFIMFMPFTDVFA
+400 GLFILFMPFADVFA

-457 GLHRLRLVEWPLL
+457 GLQRLRLVEWPLL
-470 RRPLAQAAALSMI
+470 RRPLALAMALSMI

-498 ELTTLPW
+498 TLTTLPW

-520 ATALLLLMLCF
+520 ATALLLLTLCF

-539 GLGGKHVE
+539 GLGGKNLDA
-547 H
+547 

>member
-1 MVASRH
+1 MS
-7 PVNRLFVKSGTRP
+7 PSRP
-20 LWWLPGSAATGLILL
+20 LWWLPGSAATVLILL
-35 LSLGPLAALLWQ
+35 LSLGPLTALLWQ
-47 AGGLA
+47 AGTL
-52 PRTLLADPYLRHVLG
+52 PSTLLADPYLRHVLG

-73 LFSTLLSLGVAI
+73 LLSTLLSLGLAI

-95 FTGRRLLLKLFGLS
+95 FPGRRLLLKLFGLS

-118 FGIVAVHGKQGWLPQ
+118 FGIVAVHGGQGWLPQ
-133 LLRSLG
+133 GLRSLG
-139 LEPGNYLYGL
+139 LDPGNYLYGL

-162 LAARLLLQSIESIP
+162 LAARLILQSIEGIP

-201 IRAQLPGLASL
+201 IRGILPGLASL

-256 ALVQLLLTAALLL
+256 ALVQLLLTAALLM
-269 LQHKLQTTPAN
+269 LQHRLQTTPSS

-288 LRPDRHQPG
+288 LRPDRLQPG
-297 TLAVDTLALLSGLA
+297 TRWLDGAALLLGLA
-311 IFLPPLLAIVV
+311 IFLPPLLAILI
-322 AGFHP
+322 AGLNP
-327 GLLTALS
+327 GLLTALRS
-334 SNRLWQASGQSILIA
+334 PQLWQAGGQSLAIA
-349 LAAGTL
+349 LAAGLL

-368 HLKVREH
+368 HLRVRAR

-400 GLFIMFMPFTDVFA
+400 GLFIMFMPFVDVFA

-470 RRPLAQAAALSMI
+470 RRPLALAMALSMI

-498 ELTTLPW
+498 ALTTLPW
-505 LLYQQLGSYRLTEAA
+505 LLYQQLGSYRLTDAA
-520 ATALLLLMLCF
+520 ATALLLLILCF

-539 GLGGKHVE
+539 GLGGKNAE

>member
-1 MVASRH
+1 MAASRH
-7 PVNRLFVKSGTRP
+7 PVSSGRRT
-20 LWWLPGSAATGLILL
+20 LWWLPGSAATLVILL
-35 LSLGPLAALLWQ
+35 LSIGPLVALLWQ
-47 AGGLA
+47 AGALS
-52 PRTLLADPYLRHVLG
+52 PRALLGDPYLRHVLG
-67 FSLGQA
+67 FSLWQA
-73 LFSTLLSLGVAI
+73 LLSTLLSLGLAI

-95 FTGRRLLLKLFGLS
+95 FRGRRLLLKLFGLS

-118 FGIVAVHGKQGWLPQ
+118 FGMVAVHGRQGWLPQ
-133 LLRSLG
+133 LLHGLG
-139 LEPGNYLYGL
+139 LDPGNYLYGL

-162 LAARLLLQSIESIP
+162 LAARLILQSIESIP

-201 IRAQLPGLASL
+201 IRAILPGLASL

-256 ALVQLLLTAALLL
+256 ALVQLLLTLVLLL
-269 LQHKLQTTPAN
+269 LQHKLQTTPAS
-280 RLSSRRPC
+280 RIESRRPC
-288 LRPDRHQPG
+288 LRPDRRQAG
-297 TLAVDTLALLSGLA
+297 TLWVDLAALGLGLA

-322 AGFHP
+322 AGFNP
-327 GLLTALS
+327 GLLTALGS
-334 SNRLWQASGQSILIA
+334 HQLWQAGGQSLMIA
-349 LAAGTL
+349 LAAGSL
-355 ATLLGAALLLTSR
+355 ATLLGAGLLLTSR
-368 HLKVREH
+368 HLRVRDR

-400 GLFIMFMPFTDVFA
+400 GLFILFMPFTDVFA

-470 RRPLAQAAALSMI
+470 RRPLALAMALSMI

-498 ELTTLPW
+498 TLTTLPW

-520 ATALLLLMLCF
+520 ATALLLLTLCF

-539 GLGGKHVE
+539 GLGGRNVDH
-547 H
+547 

>member
-20 LWWLPGSAATGLILL
+20 IWWLPGSAATLLILL

-73 LFSTLLSLGVAI
+73 LLSTLLSFGLAI

-139 LEPGNYLYGL
+139 LDPGNYLYGL

-162 LAARLLLQSIESIP
+162 LAARLILQSIESIP

-188 RSSHI
+188 RSFHI

-269 LQHKLQTTPAN
+269 LQHKLQTTPAS

-297 TLAVDTLALLSGLA
+297 TLAVDTLALLSGLV

-450 ADSLGVR
+450 ADSLGVH

>member
-1 MVASRH
+1 MSRIFA
-7 PVNRLFVKSGTRP
+7 RAQARP
-20 LWWLPGSAATGLILL
+20 LWWLPGSAATLIILL

-47 AGGLA
+47 AGALA

-67 FSLGQA
+67 FSLWQA
-73 LFSTLLSLGVAI
+73 LLSTLLSLGLAI

-95 FTGRRLLLKLFGLS
+95 FIGRRLLLKLFGLS

-133 LLRSLG
+133 LLHGLG
-139 LEPGNYLYGL
+139 LTPGNYLYGL
-149 FGILLAHVFFNMP
+149 LGILLAHVFFNMP

-256 ALVQLLLTAALLL
+256 ALVQLILTAGLLM
-269 LQHKLQTTPAN
+269 LQHKLQSSPA
-280 RLSSRRPC
+280 SRISARHPC

-297 TLAVDTLALLSGLA
+297 TGLVDALALGIGLAV
-311 IFLPPLLAIVV
+311 FLPPLLAIVV
-322 AGFHP
+322 AGLNP
-327 GLLTALS
+327 GLPGALTS
-334 SNRLWQASGQSILIA
+334 SKLWLASGQSLLIA
-349 LAAGTL
+349 LAAGSL
-355 ATLLGAALLLTSR
+355 ATLLGSALLLTSR
-368 HLKVREH
+368 HLRVRDR

-387 SMILMIPAVVLST
+387 SVILMIPAVVLST
-400 GLFIMFMPFTDVFA
+400 GLFILFMPFADVFT
-414 LGPWLVVLVNALMAL
+414 LGPWLVVLVNSLMAL

-520 ATALLLLMLCF
+520 ATALLLLILCF
-531 SLFWLVER
+531 SLFWLIER
-539 GLGGKHVE
+539 GLGGKHAD